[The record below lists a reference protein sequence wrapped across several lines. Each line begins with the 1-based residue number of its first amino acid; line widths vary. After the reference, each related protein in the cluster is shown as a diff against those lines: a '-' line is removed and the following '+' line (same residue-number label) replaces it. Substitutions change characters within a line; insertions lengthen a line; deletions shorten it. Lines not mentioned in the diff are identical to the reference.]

1 MYVEEKAQLYSLNI
15 SEVIQSKNYCYL
27 KARKILFQNTLQ
39 ESTCSRVLNASEMNM
54 GALSS
59 EFSIDPTLIEVGE
72 ISLSE
77 I

>member
-1 MYVEEKAQLYSLNI
+1 M
-15 SEVIQSKNYCYL
+15 
-27 KARKILFQNTLQ
+27 
-39 ESTCSRVLNASEMNM
+39 CSRVLNTSEMNI
-54 GALSS
+54 GALSL